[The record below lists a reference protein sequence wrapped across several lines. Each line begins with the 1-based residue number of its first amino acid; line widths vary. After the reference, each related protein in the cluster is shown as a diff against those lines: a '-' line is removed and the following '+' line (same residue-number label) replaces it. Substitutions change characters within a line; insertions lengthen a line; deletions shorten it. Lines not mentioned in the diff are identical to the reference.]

1 MRSVLQYGLH
11 NMIQSRCSKNNGDVD
26 TCWFLPWLSTLGIP
40 STSFFLSPRLTGVG
54 ILLFLPFPTTSQ
66 WGEAVL
72 AIVSAVKLNRLVEY
86 YVLQLPVNVKLKTED
101 DTYIFSGIN
110 SASVIHVYDIK
121 KKPFITFEIHVQHN
135 KSCNMSKKSKLIL

>member
-11 NMIQSRCSKNNGDVD
+11 NMIQSRCSQNNGDVD

-110 SASVIHVYDIK
+110 CASIIHVYIK
-121 KKPFITFEIHVQHN
+121 KPIHN
-135 KSCNMSKKSKLIL
+135 IRDTCST